1 MAEQHMHDDF
11 KKMSAASTT
20 YNVQDQ
26 YGNCY
31 TYTVDVA
38 HGYITGHATNHQG
51 CAGGTWPLLGSFE
64 ATSTGTMVEFTLRN
78 PNPASGCVTAYK
90 LKGIWPKAEWFYESG
105 YGAQPFVYTACGGHV
120 AAAAEAKT
128 PGKGTLKK

>member
-1 MAEQHMHDDF
+1 MAEQHMHEDF
-11 KKMSAASTT
+11 KKMSAASTS

-64 ATSTGTMVEFTLRN
+64 ATSGGTMVEYGLMLALIAVICLTAVTTVGTGAKGMFSSVG
-78 PNPASGCVTAYK
+78 AS
-90 LKGIWPKAEWFYESG
+90 L
-105 YGAQPFVYTACGGHV
+105 
-120 AAAAEAKT
+120 
-128 PGKGTLKK
+128 